1 MKRTLYFSNEF
12 WNKLK
17 KKSEE
22 LGIKPSQYIRMV
34 LSNYWKKGE

>member
-22 LGIKPSQYIRMV
+22 LGIKPSQYIKMI
-34 LSNYWKKGE
+34 L